1 MDVSYGCTVSLRSCA
16 KFWHVPYERHARVT
30 HVLAGRGCDGR
41 RSAMRKSRLC
51 ALVCACER
59 QARFISF
66 SRLSFFTSASKE
78 TFGPGTDGVFIER
91 PPRRAE
97 RFVMTLRNH
106 RLTGLAPI
114 SRITHSRTPTTLL
127 FSRRDS
133 TGTERGHE
141 KRRWDREANVCAK
154 HIWQKQLASLYTSAF
169 PVIHF
174 DNWPIRSAA
183 SLRLLIQFPSRVTR
197 ASISR
202 SKLREENSLSLIRE
216 MRPSF
221 RTRVQKFLQ

>member
-1 MDVSYGCTVSLRSCA
+1 MFSRDADATDVEARWGNRACV
-16 KFWHVPYERHARVT
+16 RH
-30 HVLAGRGCDGR
+30 
-41 RSAMRKSRLC
+41 
-51 ALVCACER
+51 ER

-127 FSRRDS
+127 YSTLLFSSLLSQRLYRNGKRTWEDEIERRACA
-133 TGTERGHE
+133 RNIY
-141 KRRWDREANVCAK
+141 DRNNSRHCIRL
-154 HIWQKQLASLYTSAF
+154 HF
-169 PVIHF
+169 PWYISIT
-174 DNWPIRSAA
+174 DPSD
-183 SLRLLIQFPSRVTR
+183 RLPVYGF
-197 ASISR
+197 
-202 SKLREENSLSLIRE
+202 
-216 MRPSF
+216 
-221 RTRVQKFLQ
+221 

>member
-1 MDVSYGCTVSLRSCA
+1 MFSRDADATDVEARWGNRACV
-16 KFWHVPYERHARVT
+16 RH
-30 HVLAGRGCDGR
+30 
-41 RSAMRKSRLC
+41 
-51 ALVCACER
+51 ER

-127 FSRRDS
+127 YSSLLFSS
-133 TGTERGHE
+133 LAETLPERKE
-141 KRRWDREANVCAK
+141 DMRRWDREASVCAK
-154 HIWQKQLASLYTSAF
+154 HIWQKQLASLYTSTF